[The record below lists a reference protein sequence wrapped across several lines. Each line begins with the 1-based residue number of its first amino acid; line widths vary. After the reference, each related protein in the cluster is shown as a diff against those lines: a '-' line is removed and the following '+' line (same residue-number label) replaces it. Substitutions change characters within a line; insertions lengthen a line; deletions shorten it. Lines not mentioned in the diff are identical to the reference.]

1 MQGPQMRWGCL
12 ALALMLHAPAFAA
25 AIEAAPQEEAQA
37 HEASRLGLVPGLPHL
52 REPIEVEY
60 PQIASRAGLEGRVV
74 VEVLVDAQGKPQRT
88 IIRSR
93 SPRFVDLFDAPAQ
106 AAVMRASFDPAR
118 DSEGKPMAAS
128 IRQPIAFKL
137 QGFEGDHSPACDV
150 DTAAHYP
157 PEARALGAEAVVGL
171 LAKVDET
178 GWVDS
183 ASMTV
188 VGREPAN
195 ARMFDKAAKAAVVQA
210 RCRAARRM
218 GRSVESFVVLEV
230 PFKIAVPDSPQP

>member
-1 MQGPQMRWGCL
+1 
-12 ALALMLHAPAFAA
+12 MLHAAGFAA
-25 AIEAAPQEEAQA
+25 GIETAPQEQAQGGV
-37 HEASRLGLVPGLPHL
+37 ASQVSSGPRLPRL
-52 REPIEVEY
+52 RKPVELEY
-60 PQIASRAGLEGRVV
+60 PQIASRAGLEGHVV
-74 VEVLVDAQGKPQRT
+74 VEVLIDAQGKPQRT

-93 SPRFVDLFDAPAQ
+93 SPRFVDLSDAPVQ
-106 AAVMRASFDPAR
+106 AAVMRASFGPALDP
-118 DSEGKPMAAS
+118 DGKPMAAS
-128 IRQPIAFKL
+128 MRQPIAFKL

-150 DTAAHYP
+150 DTAAHHP
-157 PEARALGAEAVVGL
+157 PEARALGAEAAVGV

-178 GWVDS
+178 GRVDS

-230 PFKIAVPDSPQP
+230 PFKIAVPDSPKP